1 MRPAAWALLVLFHHK
16 QIADELLAYFRILQS
31 SRGTRE
37 ERANKA
43 NCVEKALFFCESI
56 FALIRLHTTKLHSR
70 AAARFGEN
78 MMKRILVPLLALG
91 ALTLLSAPRAVAQ
104 EFEEETVRL
113 SSQVLKEIMAVPA
126 KGIPES
132 LLADAQGI
140 AIVPAMIKGGFIVGA
155 QHGHGVALSRDD
167 AGNWK
172 PPTFVTVAG
181 GSVGW
186 QAGVQS
192 TDLILVFRNKRG
204 VEGLLRGK
212 VKFGVDASVAAGPV
226 GRTTSAE
233 TDTQFKAEILSWSRS
248 RGLFAGVA
256 LDGGVMQIDKR
267 SNGNYYAVKPGE
279 VPGIPQ
285 SAFQLM
291 EQVRA
296 YTGTQPKGVPVAV
309 PPTSPM
315 PPIVANEKET
325 LRKSLAES
333 SGRMQGMLDQN
344 WQKHLALPADIYDP
358 ATPANREVLNQCV
371 ARYRAVAAD
380 NRYQKLAERPE
391 FQETYSLLL
400 RYQSVT
406 AMPAATNPGSI
417 PLPPPPP

>member
-1 MRPAAWALLVLFHHK
+1 
-16 QIADELLAYFRILQS
+16 
-31 SRGTRE
+31 
-37 ERANKA
+37 
-43 NCVEKALFFCESI
+43 
-56 FALIRLHTTKLHSR
+56 
-70 AAARFGEN
+70 
-78 MMKRILVPLLALG
+78 MKRNAFRMLAVLGLVAM
-91 ALTLLSAPRAVAQ
+91 SANRGVAQ

-113 SSQVLKEIMAVPA
+113 SSQVLKEIMAIPV

-155 QHGHGVALSRDD
+155 QHGHGVVLSRDD

-172 PPTFVTVAG
+172 APTFVTVTG

-226 GRTTSAE
+226 GRQASAA
-233 TDTQFKAEILSWSRS
+233 TDTQLKAEILSWSRS
-248 RGLFAGVA
+248 RGLFAGVSI
-256 LDGGVMQIDKR
+256 DGGVVQVDRR
-267 SNGNYYAVKPGE
+267 SNGNYYAVKPGD

-296 YTGTQPKGVPVAV
+296 FSGPLPKGNPAIA
-309 PPTSPM
+309 PSPFGGND
-315 PPIVANEKET
+315 AEA
-325 LRKSLAES
+325 LRKNLAETS
-333 SGRMQGMLDQN
+333 RRMQGLLDET
-344 WQKHLALPADIYDP
+344 WQKHLALPADIYDASAP
-358 ATPANREVLNQCV
+358 ASRDVLAQCV
-371 ARYRAVAAD
+371 TRYRTVAGDA
-380 NRYQKLAERPE
+380 RYQKLAERPE
-391 FQETYSLLL
+391 FQETYSLLI
-400 RYQSVT
+400 RYQAASAQPAT
-406 AMPAATNPGSI
+406 ANPGSI